1 MPTNTTHINLVK
13 PEPTEYYNVAVHNG
27 NMEKIDKAIGE
38 LQSRPSGGVQTTGGT
53 MTGKLNIQT
62 NGEALAVKGTN
73 TSYVAFY
80 PNGTD
85 RGGVVGFGESTNNNL
100 FIINENAD
108 GNIIFRFEDGSE
120 IDIKTLAALA
130 GGNLATSLYVTSN
143 SDSIASVGI
152 GGANSTTISFNG
164 DELMMVGEI
173 DLNRTTKVLSIRN
186 LFDDGEIVFH
196 DKDGDVKLSELKN
209 PPATPNVTKNY
220 TGDWNNCK
228 TNGYYDGSNV
238 ANAPASS
245 TGWFF
250 VEVIAHSQ
258 NGEQWVTQ
266 TAYEFNN
273 NNTYRRTLSNNVW
286 GPWEIIYTTGNA
298 PYVRDIHV
306 ATTAPS
312 GGTAGNVWHQ
322 YV

>member
-1 MPTNTTHINLVK
+1 MPTNTPNINLVK

-27 NMEKIDKAIGE
+27 NMEKIDTAIGE
-38 LQSRPSGGVQTTGGT
+38 LQNRPSGGVPTTGGT
-53 MTGKLNIQT
+53 MTGKLNIET
-62 NGEALAVKGTN
+62 EGEAIAVKGTK
-73 TSYVAFY
+73 TSYYAIY
-80 PNGTD
+80 RNGV
-85 RGGVVGFGESTNNNL
+85 RQGVVGLGESTNNNL

-108 GNIIFRFEDGSE
+108 GNIIFRYEGGEE
-120 IDIKTLAALA
+120 IDIKTLADVA
-130 GGNLATSLYVTSN
+130 GGSINTSLYVTAN

-152 GGANSTTISFNG
+152 GGTNSTSIIFTG
-164 DELMMVGEI
+164 DEIYTIGEI
-173 DLNRTTKVLSIRN
+173 DLDRTTKVLSIKN
-186 LFDDGEIVFH
+186 HFDDGTIVFE
-196 DKDGDVKLSELKN
+196 DKDGSVTLSELKN

-245 TGWFF
+245 TGWFY

-258 NGEQWVTQ
+258 NGAQWVTQ

-273 NNTYRRTLSNNVW
+273 NNTYRRTLSNDVW

-298 PYVRDIHV
+298 PYLRDIHV

-312 GGTAGNVWHQ
+312 GGSAGNVWHQ